1 VIGWGSQ
8 APAQA
13 QNLADTLKEIGSDI
27 PVAIGLREGSASW
40 AAAKQ
45 VGFDEGK
52 GTLGKQDDV
61 RAPPPCTCA
70 CACTCTCT
78 CTCPRTRRTN
88 PPPTC

>member
-1 VIGWGSQ
+1 MIGWGSQ

-61 RAPPPCTCA
+61 RAPRPCACTCA
-70 CACTCTCT
+70 CGH
-78 CTCPRTRRTN
+78 TRRTN
-88 PPPTC
+88 PPPTR